1 MSKGEI
7 VSNCFKNRYTLQAS
21 TYQMTVLLKYNEQI
35 SYTVQQLL
43 EQTKIKDDSLYQVL
57 QILLKAKL
65 LVCKDDENSLTP
77 ESQLNLFTD
86 YKNKKLRININ
97 VPLKNELKVEQE
109 VTNRNIEEDRK
120 HLIQAAIV
128 RIMKMRRTLHH
139 NLLIPEVIKQLTPR
153 FKPKVTVIKKS
164 IDLLIEKEYLERKE
178 GQKETYNYLA

>member
-1 MSKGEI
+1 
-7 VSNCFKNRYTLQAS
+7 
-21 TYQMTVLLKYNEQI
+21 MTVLLKYNEQLM
-35 SYTVQQLL
+35 YTVQQLL
-43 EQTKIKDDSLYQVL
+43 EQTKIKEDSLYQVL

-65 LVCKDDENSLTP
+65 LVCTDDENALTS
-77 ESQLNLFTD
+77 ESQLNLYTD

-128 RIMKMRRTLHH
+128 RIMKMRRTLPH
-139 NLLIPEVIKQLTPR
+139 NLLIPEVIKQLMPR
-153 FKPKVTVIKKS
+153 FKPKVNVIKKS

-178 GQKETYNYLA
+178 GQKDHYNYLAWMGLWFVLIFVI